1 MGNSVKETL
10 LNCSG
15 KSTHEARY
23 SLCFENL
30 SWRHYCC
37 FIVLICSWLLKTP
50 VQWGC
55 HSSEEQTFR
64 CTLGKGVEPWEGCFC
79 TQHANLIW
87 TMCTISMICPLLL
100 RDYNSMKLLRK
111 TWRPTCSQRIRFAK
125 TVNQRL
131 FFFFFLKAQCSKD
144 RSMLYKLLSSSSSSS
159 GGSGSQYQLGWAG
172 VLWLSEFTTKCG
184 RLHPL

>member
-10 LNCSG
+10 LNRSG

-37 FIVLICSWLLKTP
+37 FIVLICSRLLKSP

-87 TMCTISMICPLLL
+87 TMCTISMICPLLWDIII
-100 RDYNSMKLLRK
+100 RRKLFRK
-111 TWRPTCSQRIRFAK
+111 TWGPSCSQTIRFAQ
-125 TVNQRL
+125 TVHLWL
-131 FFFFFLKAQCSKD
+131 FFFVFESTIQHGYIHALQIVITIIITISWQWQ
-144 RSMLYKLLSSSSSSS
+144 
-159 GGSGSQYQLGWAG
+159 QY
-172 VLWLSEFTTKCG
+172 
-184 RLHPL
+184 